1 MEEIEREIKENI
13 MKYEIKTTSNDILNK
28 MKKKKFSFKLPIII
42 STSFALACSVLLV
55 VLIPSIV
62 NSKPLFIENTSN
74 KLNDRSLLSS
84 LSLQMNIGEIFN
96 NNSSS
101 NIRKAKNDIT
111 NDDFIYCVDKIEN
124 IIPIYEDFLTN
135 KDGIKYIFKE
145 EKFSYQNNAYKYQ
158 LITDNSVLYLN
169 NDLTNNKNKIK
180 ENILLLLDNQYYFG
194 EIEFKYEQEE
204 IETEII
210 YYNNEY
216 KYVIQ
221 KDYEQEEY
229 GIEYGAYLNDERIYK
244 YSIELE
250 YEEDELEFSY
260 SKKTND
266 DKLEIEILSYD
277 NNKEINFEEKTKTKE
292 LTIENIRFEKDNEKR
307 IYIYNDKK
315 IEKI

>member
-62 NSKPLFIENTSN
+62 NNKPLFIENTSN

-101 NIRKAKNDIT
+101 NIRKAKKDIT

-145 EKFSYQNNAYKYQ
+145 EKFSYQNNVYKYQ
-158 LITDNSVLYLN
+158 LITDNMSSYDKIKAIHDYIINTTVYDQERANAVKNSSEYVKYKSNTAYGPLIEGKAICGGYTDAMALFLDKMGIPN
-169 NDLTNNKNKIK
+169 YKVSSEKHIWNLVYIDGAWKHLDLTWDDPVVSTGENMLLHTFFLIDSTTLMANDATEHTYNKN
-180 ENILLLLDNQYYFG
+180 
-194 EIEFKYEQEE
+194 
-204 IETEII
+204 
-210 YYNNEY
+210 
-216 KYVIQ
+216 
-221 KDYEQEEY
+221 
-229 GIEYGAYLNDERIYK
+229 
-244 YSIELE
+244 
-250 YEEDELEFSY
+250 
-260 SKKTND
+260 
-266 DKLEIEILSYD
+266 
-277 NNKEINFEEKTKTKE
+277 
-292 LTIENIRFEKDNEKR
+292 
-307 IYIYNDKK
+307 IYIEAN
-315 IEKI
+315 

>member
-55 VLIPSIV
+55 VLIPTFV
-62 NSKPLFIENTSN
+62 NNKPLFIENTSN

-96 NNSSS
+96 NK
-101 NIRKAKNDIT
+101 KAKKDIT
-111 NDDFIYCVDKIEN
+111 NDDFIYCVDKIDN

-145 EKFSYQNNAYKYQ
+145 EKFSYQNKTYKYQ

-180 ENILLLLDNQYYFG
+180 ENILLFLDKQYYFG

-266 DKLEIEILSYD
+266 DKLEIEILSYE

>member
-1 MEEIEREIKENI
+1 
-13 MKYEIKTTSNDILNK
+13 
-28 MKKKKFSFKLPIII
+28 
-42 STSFALACSVLLV
+42 
-55 VLIPSIV
+55 
-62 NSKPLFIENTSN
+62 
-74 KLNDRSLLSS
+74 
-84 LSLQMNIGEIFN
+84 MNIGEIFN

-101 NIRKAKNDIT
+101 NIRKAKKDIT

-229 GIEYGAYLNDERIYK
+229 GIEYGAYLNDERINK

-277 NNKEINFEEKTKTKE
+277 IIKKLILKKKLNKRNNNRK
-292 LTIENIRFEKDNEKR
+292 
-307 IYIYNDKK
+307 Y
-315 IEKI
+315 

>member
-55 VLIPSIV
+55 VLIPTFV
-62 NSKPLFIENTSN
+62 NNKPLFIENTSN

-101 NIRKAKNDIT
+101 NIRKAKKDIT

-145 EKFSYQNNAYKYQ
+145 EKFSYQNNVYKYQ

-307 IYIYNDKK
+307 TYIYNDKK

>member
-1 MEEIEREIKENI
+1 MEEIEKEIKENI
-13 MKYEIKTTSNDILNK
+13 TKYEIKTTSNDILNK
-28 MKKKKFSFKLPIII
+28 MNKKKFNFKLPVII
-42 STSFALACSVLLV
+42 SSSFALVCSILLI
-55 VLIPSIV
+55 VLIPSLI
-62 NSKPLFIENTSN
+62 NNKPLFIENTSN
-74 KLNDRSLLSS
+74 RLNDKSLLSS

-96 NNSSS
+96 NSSS
-101 NIRKAKNDIT
+101 NVRKLKNNISDE
-111 NDDFIYCVDKIEN
+111 DFTYCVDKIDN

-145 EKFSYQNNAYKYQ
+145 EKFSYQNNVYKYQ

-180 ENILLLLDNQYYFG
+180 ENILLFLDKQYYFG

-229 GIEYGAYLNDERIYK
+229 GIEYCAYLNNERLYK

-250 YEEDELEFSY
+250 YEDDELEFSY

-266 DKLEIEILSYD
+266 NKLEIEILSYN
-277 NNKEINFEEKTKTKE
+277 NNKEINFEEKTKEKE
-292 LTIENIRFEKDNEKR
+292 LSLENIIFEINDNKR

>member
-55 VLIPSIV
+55 VLIPSIF
-62 NSKPLFIENTSN
+62 NNKPLFIENTSN

-101 NIRKAKNDIT
+101 NIRKAKKDIT

-145 EKFSYQNNAYKYQ
+145 EKFSYQNNVYKYQ

-307 IYIYNDKK
+307 TYIYNDKK